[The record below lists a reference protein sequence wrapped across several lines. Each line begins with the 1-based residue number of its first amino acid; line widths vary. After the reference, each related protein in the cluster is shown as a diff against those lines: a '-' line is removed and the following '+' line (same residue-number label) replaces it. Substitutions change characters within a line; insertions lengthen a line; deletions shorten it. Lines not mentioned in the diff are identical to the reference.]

1 MRKIWL
7 RVRSWRLVLAIVLA
21 ACASGASVALL
32 GVSGWLIARASEHP
46 PLMYL
51 NVAVVGVRFFGISRG
66 VFRYSERLVG
76 HDVALR
82 QQSAMREETYR
93 ALAQTTLLGRRRGDL
108 LSRVVAD
115 VDAILDLVV
124 RVILPFASASLV
136 IFGSAII
143 VACFHPLNAVL
154 LLLCLLLAG
163 IVVPYLAQRASAR
176 ADANVAPV
184 RGRYA
189 AGVHELNRA
198 VADLVAYDADL
209 AMQQQLMDL
218 DGELTAAEQR
228 SAKVRGIAE
237 AGQLV
242 AIGVCVIAG
251 AVLGAH
257 AASQGR
263 LEPRMI
269 TVLALLPLALHEVLG
284 DLSRAAQTATKSLTA
299 LARVDDIITAPPV
312 GTGDCPADATAKV
325 AGRISVQRLAAGW
338 PDAEPVVCDLTFDV
352 RPGDR
357 VALVGQSGVG
367 KTTVAAT
374 ILGLIPAQG
383 GAVSVDGRIG
393 YLAQDAHIF
402 STTVAENVR
411 IGNKDASD
419 AEISE
424 ALAKAGIPDLD
435 LHRLIG
441 ETGSPLSG
449 GENRRVALARL
460 LVGRFDAFILDEP
473 TEHIDNETATAL
485 MADLWAAIGTAPTL
499 VITHDTGLMAQ
510 CSRTVQLA

>member
-1 MRKIWL
+1 MKKVWL
-7 RVRSWRLVLAIVLA
+7 RVRSWRLILAIMLA

-93 ALAQTTLLGRRRGDL
+93 ALSQTTLLGRRRGDL
-108 LSRVVAD
+108 LSRVVSD

-136 IFGSAII
+136 VLGSAII
-143 VACFHPLNAVL
+143 VACFHPLDAA
-154 LLLCLLLAG
+154 LLLCCLLVAG

-189 AGVHELNRA
+189 ATVHELNRA

-209 AMQQQLMDL
+209 SMQEQLAAIDR
-218 DGELTAAEQR
+218 ELADAEQR

-237 AGQLV
+237 AGQLI

-251 AVLGAH
+251 TALGAR

-263 LEPRMI
+263 VEPRMI
-269 TVLALLPLALHEVLG
+269 AVLALLPLALHEVLG
-284 DLSRAAQTATKSLTA
+284 DLARAAQTATKALAA
-299 LARVDDIITAPPV
+299 LARVDAIIAAPPV
-312 GTGDCPADATAKV
+312 GTGDRPADATAQV
-325 AGRISVQRLAAGW
+325 AGKISAHQLAAGW
-338 PDAEPVVCDLTFDV
+338 PDAEPVVRDLTFDV

-357 VALVGQSGVG
+357 VALVGPSGVG

-374 ILGLIPAQG
+374 ILGLIPAQDG
-383 GAVSVDGRIG
+383 TIDVDGRVG

-424 ALAKAGIPDLD
+424 ALAKAGIPNLELD
-435 LHRLIG
+435 RLIG
-441 ETGSPLSG
+441 ETGAPLSG

-460 LVGRFDAFILDEP
+460 LVGRFDTFILDEP
-473 TEHIDNETATAL
+473 TEHIDGETAAAL
-485 MADLWAAIGTAPTL
+485 MADLWAAIGDAPAL
-499 VITHDTGLMAQ
+499 VITHDSGLMAQ
-510 CSRTVQLA
+510 CSRTVRLA